1 MRLDL
6 KSLAESLGRVL
17 PGNEK
22 RLRAELEEQ
31 RRKLLEEAE
40 AFDELVQTKGWRL
53 FSRRAEALN
62 QAATDAV
69 MLNPPV
75 ASEVLNDMTPST
87 PKLVIV
93 VRPTA
98 DRRRLSQMLSWLRWL
113 VPAALLLV
121 APTRIPELPD
131 SDVIQLDCADGFD
144 GPLSV
149 ARMLARHL
157 PG

>member
-1 MRLDL
+1 MD
-6 KSLAESLGRVL
+6 GR
-17 PGNEK
+17 
-22 RLRAELEEQ
+22 
-31 RRKLLEEAE
+31 
-40 AFDELVQTKGWRL
+40 
-53 FSRRAEALN
+53 
-62 QAATDAV
+62 
-69 MLNPPV
+69 NPPV
-75 ASEVLNDMTPST
+75 APEVLTDMTPST

-121 APTRIPELPD
+121 APARIPELPD